1 MLALFRRVVVGHQR
15 ELASCKRI
23 LDDRPEGIDH
33 GENGGAAGAT
43 DQKEAQGIAE
53 TPQDHGTVRAGP
65 PDERRVDQH
74 SQNGRDLAEA
84 HHIADALG
92 GDAGGGLDV
101 GGKGPIQ
108 VLGQSRQAGGRKQK
122 GKQHRF
128 LSS

>member
-1 MLALFRRVVVGHQR
+1 MVVIAVGDIEAAEDGDDAVAQVHRRQMLALFRRVVVGHQR

-65 PDERRVDQH
+65 PDERRVDQ
-74 SQNGRDLAEA
+74 NG
-84 HHIADALG
+84 
-92 GDAGGGLDV
+92 
-101 GGKGPIQ
+101 
-108 VLGQSRQAGGRKQK
+108 
-122 GKQHRF
+122 
-128 LSS
+128 